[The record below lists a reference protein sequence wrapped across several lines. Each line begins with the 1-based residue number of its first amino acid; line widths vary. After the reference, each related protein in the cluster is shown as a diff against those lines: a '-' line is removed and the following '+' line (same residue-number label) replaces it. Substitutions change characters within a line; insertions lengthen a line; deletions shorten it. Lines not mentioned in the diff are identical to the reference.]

1 MGMKLKFRPHFFIV
15 VNVKLLRFVWIFAT
29 PWTAAHQASVSF
41 TISWSL
47 PKLMSTELV
56 IPSNHLILCCPLLL
70 LLSAFPSIMV
80 ISSESTHHIRW
91 PKSWS
96 FSFSISP
103 SNEYLGSI
111 SFRLTGFILL
121 SKRLSRVFSRIKI
134 WKHQFFGTQTSLWSD
149 SLIHT
154 KLLEKP

>member
-80 ISSESTHHIRW
+80 ISSESTLHIRW

-154 KLLEKP
+154 KLLKKP